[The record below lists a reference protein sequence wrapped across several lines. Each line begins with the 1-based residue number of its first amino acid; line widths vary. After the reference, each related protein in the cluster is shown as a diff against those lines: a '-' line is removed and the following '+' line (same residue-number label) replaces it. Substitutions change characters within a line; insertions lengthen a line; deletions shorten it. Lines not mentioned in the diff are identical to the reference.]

1 MNSFYNIRIDGTIKW
16 IFGEDEE
23 QEALETY
30 YWLKEEKPGKRI
42 SIERKD
48 TDELGTIKKTYSY
61 IEEYDVWAED
71 RERRVFNGNIL
82 HGQKKFTT
90 RGHVRRER

>member
-1 MNSFYNIRIDGTIKW
+1 MTSFYNIRIDGTIKW

-30 YWLKEEKPGKRI
+30 YRLQEERPNV

-48 TDELGTIKKTYSY
+48 TDEAGIIKRSCMY
-61 IEEYDVWAED
+61 IAEYDAWLEKRKGGAG
-71 RERRVFNGNIL
+71 NGGIL
-82 HGQKKFTT
+82 HGKKKFTT
-90 RGHVRRER
+90 RRNVWGK